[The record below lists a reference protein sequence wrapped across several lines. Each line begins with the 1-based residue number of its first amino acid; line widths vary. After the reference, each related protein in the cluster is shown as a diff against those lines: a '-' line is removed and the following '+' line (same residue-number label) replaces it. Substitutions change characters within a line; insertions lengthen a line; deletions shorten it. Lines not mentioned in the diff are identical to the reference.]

1 MKQFSEAFGRKLE
14 GSGITRIQWICMYYL
29 SEHNGISQRELSN
42 LMCVKDSSVGRLIDR
57 LERDGIVV
65 RNRSQK
71 DRRVIKISLTETGK
85 KLFEKLY
92 PLGEEFNNK
101 LMENIS
107 EEELETFEK
116 VLKTMLDNIKE

>member
-85 KLFEKLY
+85 ILFEKLY
-92 PLGEEFNNK
+92 PLGEDFNNK

-107 EEELETFEK
+107 KEELETFEK